1 MRCGPTS
8 DIFKQSRV
16 QRGDAMATR
25 FRPWWRRA
33 SSHPKTIA
41 LIVLMGIFVLI
52 FLGYFLDWGWTGF
65 KGKTL
70 WEWLNLLGVLAIPAV
85 VGLGAAWY
93 TAQQAKVSAME
104 NTDNQR
110 EAAFQG
116 YLDKMS
122 DLLLQEHLRTSPPD
136 SEVRSIARARTLA
149 IFPQLDDIRKRRLL
163 RFLYESDLIKK
174 DTGKEILDLNG
185 LSLYELSLVG
195 IDMRKIDLSGVSLR
209 DDDLSEANL
218 SGADLSHA
226 IILRAILIKTNLSE
240 ADLSHTLL
248 CEADLSE
255 ADLSHA
261 LLCGADL
268 RSANLSG
275 AILSEATLDGADLR
289 EAIVTSEQLQTAR
302 SLKGAILPDGS
313 PHS

>member
-1 MRCGPTS
+1 
-8 DIFKQSRV
+8 
-16 QRGDAMATR
+16 MATR
-25 FRPWWRRA
+25 FRPWWQRA
-33 SSHPKTIA
+33 SGHPKTIA

-70 WEWLNLLGVLAIPAV
+70 WDWLNLLGVLAIPVV

-93 TAQQAKVSAME
+93 TAQQGKVSAME

-110 EAAFQG
+110 EAAFQA

-122 DLLLQEHLRTSPPD
+122 DLLLQKHLRTSPSD

-149 IFPQLDDIRKRRLL
+149 IFSQLDDIRQRRLL

-185 LSLYELSLVG
+185 LFLRYLSLRG
-195 IDMRKIDLSGVSLR
+195 IDMRKIALSGVSLH
-209 DDDLSEANL
+209 DGDLSEANL

-226 IILRAILIKTNLSE
+226 HIFRAELIKTNLSGADLSHALLWEADLSE

-248 CEADLSE
+248 CKADL
-255 ADLSHA
+255 H
-261 LLCGADL
+261 
-268 RSANLSG
+268 SANLSG
-275 AILSEATLDGADLR
+275 AILNGAVLDGADLR
-289 EAIVTSEQLQTAR
+289 EALVTSEQLQTAR